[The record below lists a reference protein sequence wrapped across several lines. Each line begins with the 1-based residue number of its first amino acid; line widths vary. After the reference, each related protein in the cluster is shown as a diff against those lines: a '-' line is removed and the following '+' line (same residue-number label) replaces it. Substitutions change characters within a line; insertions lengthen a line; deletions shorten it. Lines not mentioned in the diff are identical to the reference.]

1 MRVGLELSLLLGGK
15 DIDTCDR
22 SENITSE
29 VHSGRKSGKR
39 EELRV

>member
-1 MRVGLELSLLLGGK
+1 MNLAVEKFKQLRK
-15 DIDTCDR
+15 DLDTCDR

-29 VHSGRKSGKR
+29 VQSGRKSGKR